1 MLRHRGGASSV
12 HGGERVDAEFG
23 HYVEGKDG
31 DTVRVSEGRRRLSG
45 VHQVF
50 GFDAWPAFT
59 GDSTVIRRLRAGEAG
74 AFIEIDE
81 PAGGLEIGLADL
93 VITREERERFE
104 AAHGLNGVAPAR
116 PAVSRSVGPGRLPR
130 HDWDGFWIAVCT
142 YIHDNGWPETQAAL
156 VRNLMDRLDGYSNDA
171 PDESTVR
178 KKVSRLWKSGLGA

>member
-1 MLRHRGGASSV
+1 MVNGI
-12 HGGERVDAEFG
+12 DAEIG
-23 HYVEGKDG
+23 RYVEGEDG
-31 DTVRVSEGRRRLSG
+31 DTVRVCDGRRRLSG
-45 VHQVF
+45 VHRVF

-59 GDSTVIRRLRAGEAG
+59 GESTVIRRLRADEAG

-81 PAGGLEIGLADL
+81 PAGGMEIGLADL
-93 VITREERERFE
+93 VIAREERERFE
-104 AAHGLNGVAPAR
+104 AAHGLNGVVAATPAN
-116 PAVSRSVGPGRLPR
+116 SRGAGPGRLPR